1 VDLAALSTGD
11 GLRHLHCIFR
21 ALQERTSFSEE
32 NATRFCEPYGLR
44 TVIEKRDA
52 KLSLQIPNLPA
63 QRRLGDVK
71 PHCRARQVLLFGNSH
86 KVSQMT
92 EFHSRPKYSF
102 GIMIQA
108 TRYFRW
114 TSFAGTLWENKTME
128 TKKYSERLTPEN
140 AVLLLIDH
148 QVGLFTGVRDI
159 PVAELKHNVVA
170 LAKAVKV
177 LGVPIIVTATSP
189 EMWGPIIPELTEAL
203 PGISIINRTTV
214 NAFDEP
220 RFAKAVEATGR
231 KKLIIAGVSTEVC
244 LALPAIHATGAGYD
258 TYAVIDAS
266 GTFSETKR
274 ITGLLR
280 MVQAGVIVADYSTV
294 AVEMLKDN
302 ASPKAGALYGALDM
316 SFAGLV
322 GQLAG
327 AFAKR

>member
-1 VDLAALSTGD
+1 M
-11 GLRHLHCIFR
+11 
-21 ALQERTSFSEE
+21 
-32 NATRFCEPYGLR
+32 EPR
-44 TVIEKRDA
+44 
-52 KLSLQIPNLPA
+52 
-63 QRRLGDVK
+63 
-71 PHCRARQVLLFGNSH
+71 
-86 KVSQMT
+86 
-92 EFHSRPKYSF
+92 KY
-102 GIMIQA
+102 QD
-108 TRYFRW
+108 
-114 TSFAGTLWENKTME
+114 
-128 TKKYSERLTPEN
+128 RLTPEN
-140 AVLLLIDH
+140 AALLLIDH

-189 EMWGPIIPELTEAL
+189 EMWGPIISELTDAL
-203 PGISIINRTTV
+203 PGIAIINRTTV

-244 LALPAIHATGAGYD
+244 LAFPAIYATGIGYD
-258 TYAVIDAS
+258 AYAVIDAS

-280 MVQAGVIVADYSTV
+280 MVQAGVIVADYATV

-302 ASPKAGALYGALDM
+302 ASPKASDLYAALDM
-316 SFAGLV
+316 PFAGLV

-327 AFAKR
+327 AFTKGRAA

>member
-1 VDLAALSTGD
+1 M
-11 GLRHLHCIFR
+11 
-21 ALQERTSFSEE
+21 
-32 NATRFCEPYGLR
+32 EP
-44 TVIEKRDA
+44 
-52 KLSLQIPNLPA
+52 
-63 QRRLGDVK
+63 
-71 PHCRARQVLLFGNSH
+71 
-86 KVSQMT
+86 
-92 EFHSRPKYSF
+92 
-102 GIMIQA
+102 
-108 TRYFRW
+108 
-114 TSFAGTLWENKTME
+114 
-128 TKKYSERLTPEN
+128 KKYQERLTPDN
-140 AVLLLIDH
+140 AALLLIDH

-189 EMWGPIIPELTEAL
+189 EMWGPIISELKDAL

-244 LALPAIHATGAGYD
+244 LAFPAIHATAIGYD
-258 TYAVIDAS
+258 AYAVIDAS

-280 MVQAGVIVADYSTV
+280 MVQAGVIVADYATV

-302 ASPKAGALYGALDM
+302 ASPKAGDLYAALDM
-316 SFAGLV
+316 PFAGLI

-327 AFAKR
+327 AFAQGRAA